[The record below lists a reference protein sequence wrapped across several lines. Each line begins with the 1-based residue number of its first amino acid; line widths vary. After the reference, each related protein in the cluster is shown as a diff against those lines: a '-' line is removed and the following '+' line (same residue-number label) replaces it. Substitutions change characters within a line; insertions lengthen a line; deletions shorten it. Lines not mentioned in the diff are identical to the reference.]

1 MGLWSRLRT
10 VFGAKLS
17 NALDRIEDPTET
29 LDYSYN
35 KQLSLLTDVRRGL
48 AEVATSKQRLKMQ
61 AEKLRQQDSNL
72 QAQAQRAVGAGRDD
86 LARLA
91 LQRRQAIVP
100 QIESLSSQIVQLD
113 EQQAKL
119 TDASQKLQTRIDL
132 FRTQKESIK
141 AQYQASSAQV
151 KIGESV
157 TGISREMNDIG
168 MAVERAQNRIEQMQ
182 ARSGALDELIDSG
195 ALTDYTSQIG
205 GGDDI
210 DRQLR
215 LARGDNDI
223 EAQLAALKAELPDH
237 PQPQLKPPEGGGRR
251 PDS

>member
-1 MGLWSRLRT
+1 
-10 VFGAKLS
+10 
-17 NALDRIEDPTET
+17 
-29 LDYSYN
+29 
-35 KQLSLLTDVRRGL
+35 VRRGL

-61 AEKLRQQDSNL
+61 SEKLRQQDMNL
-72 QAQAQRAVGAGRDD
+72 QSQAQRAVAAGRDD

-91 LQRRQAIVP
+91 LQRRQSLQP
-100 QIESLSSQIVQLD
+100 QLESLDGQIMQLD
-113 EQQAKL
+113 EQQSKL

-141 AQYQASSAQV
+141 AQYAASSAQV
-151 KIGESV
+151 KIGESF

-168 MAVERAQNRIEQMQ
+168 MAVQRAQDRIDQMQ

-195 ALTDYTSQIG
+195 ALTDYTAQLG

-215 LARGDNDI
+215 LSRGDSEI
-223 EAQLAALKAELPDH
+223 ETQLAALKAQLPGNG
-237 PQPQLKPPEGGGRR
+237 QPQLEAHEEPPHR
-251 PDS
+251 PDA